1 MLSFNYPINEFEED
15 LERMEIFEWIAK
27 ILEDKDIKIK

>member
-15 LERMEIFEWIAK
+15 LERMEIFKWISK
-27 ILEDKDIKIK
+27 ILEDKSQY